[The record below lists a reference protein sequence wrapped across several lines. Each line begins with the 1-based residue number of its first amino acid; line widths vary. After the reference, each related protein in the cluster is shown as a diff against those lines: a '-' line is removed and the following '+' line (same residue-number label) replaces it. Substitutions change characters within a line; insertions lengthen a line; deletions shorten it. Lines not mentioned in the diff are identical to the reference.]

1 MLKKKVFSFAFG
13 SIGGAVLSFITLPIV
28 TWFFSKEDIGRLNIL
43 QVTLNLSVTLFTLA
57 MNQAYVREYHEVND
71 KGVLLKSS
79 TFPGLVI
86 LLVSIVMLAIFPV
99 DLSGILF
106 GETSKKIDFL
116 VLLGVLFSF
125 FIFMLAHVLRMQ
137 ERGFAYSLTQI
148 LPRFTLLFFIGVMVF
163 FQKHPNYNDLIFAN
177 TMALFISFLTLCFL
191 IKRDL
196 YLAFN
201 AGINVELIKNLLKF
215 SLPLVMGSL
224 AYWALTTMDRFFL
237 RSLTG
242 FDELGLYSI
251 ASSIAAGVTVFSSVF
266 SNIWHPTVY
275 KWAKEGVD
283 PVRVQSVI
291 ENMLL
296 IVVIIW
302 SIVGA
307 LSWVITF
314 ILPNDYVNVQYLI
327 VGCVAMPLLYMLSE
341 TTVVG
346 IGISRKSTYAMFA
359 SVGALIVNV
368 SLNYLLIPHYG
379 ASGAVIAS
387 AMAFFVF
394 FIIRT
399 ESSCYLWFPLPR
411 MKIYTC
417 ISVYVFFS
425 ICVSLLKLSVLISF
439 IVWLGLMLI
448 SLTLFKDRFFNSVKY
463 FLNK

>member
-1 MLKKKVFSFAFG
+1 MLKKKVVPFALG
-13 SIGGAVLSFITLPIV
+13 SIGGAILSFITLPIV
-28 TWFFSKEDIGRLNIL
+28 AWFFSKEDIGRLNIL

-57 MNQAYVREYHEVND
+57 MNQAYVREYYEIDD

-79 TFPGLVI
+79 VFPGLII
-86 LLVSIVMLAIFPV
+86 LFISTLILAVFPV
-99 DLSGILF
+99 NLSSILF
-106 GETSKKIDFL
+106 GETSKKTDFL
-116 VLLGVLFSF
+116 VLFGVVFSF
-125 FIFMLAHVLRMQ
+125 FIFMFAHVLRMQ
-137 ERGFAYSLTQI
+137 ERGFAYSVTQI
-148 LPRFTLLFFIGVMVF
+148 LPRFTLLFLIGLMVF
-163 FQKHPNYNDLIFAN
+163 FQEHPNYDNLIFAN
-177 TMALFISFLTLCFL
+177 ILALFISFLTLCFL
-191 IKRDL
+191 IKKDL
-196 YLAFN
+196 YLALN
-201 AGINVELIKNLLKF
+201 AGINIELIQHLLKF

-251 ASSIAAGVTVFSSVF
+251 ASSIAAGVTVVSSVF

-275 KWAKEGVD
+275 KWAKDGID

-302 SIVGA
+302 TIVGS
-307 LSWVITF
+307 LSWLITF
-314 ILPNDYVNVQYLI
+314 ILPDDYVNVQYLI

-346 IGISRKSTYAMFA
+346 IGISRKSAYAMFA
-359 SVGALIVNV
+359 SMGAFIVNV
-368 SLNYLLIPHYG
+368 ILNYLLIPDYG

-387 AMAFFVF
+387 AIAFFVF

-411 MKIYTC
+411 IKIYICT
-417 ISVYVFFS
+417 SVYVFFS
-425 ICVSLLKLSVLISF
+425 ICVLFFKLKIWIGIVVWLCLMLMSLILFKHRVINFINFLLK
-439 IVWLGLMLI
+439 
-448 SLTLFKDRFFNSVKY
+448 K
-463 FLNK
+463 